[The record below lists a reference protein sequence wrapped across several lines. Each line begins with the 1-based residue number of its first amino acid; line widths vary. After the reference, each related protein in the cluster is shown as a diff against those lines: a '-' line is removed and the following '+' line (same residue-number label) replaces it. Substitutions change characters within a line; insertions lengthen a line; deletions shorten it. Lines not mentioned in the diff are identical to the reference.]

1 MVGLDT
7 NVLVR
12 YLTRDNESQWQQA
25 SEVIESGQ
33 LCFIANI
40 VLCELVWVLRGNPY
54 KFGREEILSALEMML
69 QSPAFQ
75 FENRSA
81 VYQALQRA
89 KQGRADFSDYLI
101 GAIAQQ
107 AGCQETVSFDR
118 KLQGERGLKCFIQ
131 D

>member
-12 YLTRDNESQWQQA
+12 YLTRDDESQWQQA

-54 KFGREEILSALEMML
+54 KFGREKILSALEMIL
-69 QSPAFQ
+69 QSPTFE

-89 KQGRADFSDYLI
+89 KQGRADFWDYLI

-118 KLQGERGLKCFIQ
+118 KLKGERGFGCFTQ
-131 D
+131 N

>member
-1 MVGLDT
+1 MIGLDT

-25 SEVIESGQ
+25 KEVIESGQ

-40 VLCELVWVLRGNPY
+40 VLCELVWVLRGKPY
-54 KFGREEILSALEMML
+54 KFSREEILSTLEMML
-69 QSPAFQ
+69 QSPAFE
-75 FENRSA
+75 FENRSV

-101 GAIAQQ
+101 GAITQQ
-107 AGCQETVSFDR
+107 AGCQETVTFDR
-118 KLQGERGLKCFIQ
+118 KLKGERGFRCLTQ

>member
-1 MVGLDT
+1 VVGLDT

-12 YLTRDNESQWQQA
+12 YLIRDDESQWQQA

-33 LCFIANI
+33 LCFVANI

-54 KFGREEILSALEMML
+54 KYGRKEIISALEMML
-69 QSPAFQ
+69 QSPAFE

-107 AGCQETVSFDR
+107 AGCQETVTFDR
-118 KLQGERGLKCFIQ
+118 KLKGDRGFRCFTQ